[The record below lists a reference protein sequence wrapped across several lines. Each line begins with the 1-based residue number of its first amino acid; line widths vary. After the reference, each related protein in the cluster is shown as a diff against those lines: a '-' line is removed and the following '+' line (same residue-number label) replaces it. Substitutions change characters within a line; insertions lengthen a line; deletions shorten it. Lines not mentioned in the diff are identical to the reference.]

1 MDKKISLDEILKN
14 MMVNF
19 ENKPIEEILLS
30 KDLAKLGDA
39 YINFVYSLSVSIRKN
54 RPFGVKVS
62 NRILADAVRM
72 SGVRLLLPHRLSR
85 HDIGGAGEALSI
97 YSVFKGITS
106 TQEVIQALIDLEDP
120 TEAFTYI
127 FKKSRRA
134 VNDNESIEI

>member
-1 MDKKISLDEILKN
+1 MDKQISLDEILKK

-39 YINFVYSLSVSIRKN
+39 YVNFVYSLSVSIRKN
-54 RPFGVKVS
+54 RPCGVKVS

-97 YSVFKGITS
+97 YSVFKGIIS
-106 TQEVIQALIDLEDP
+106 TQEIIQALIDLEDP
-120 TEAFTYI
+120 AEAFTYI
-127 FKKSRRA
+127 FKKLRRA
-134 VNDNESIEI
+134 GNENESSEI